1 MIMDKIIFCLFLI
14 LALVSFYKSGE
25 LKTINEKKSRMFL
38 ILGIL
43 LIILL
48 LSTTVIKFFVFKS

>member
-1 MIMDKIIFCLFLI
+1 MDKLVFCLFLI
-14 LALVSFYKSGE
+14 LALFSFYKSGE
-25 LKTINEKKSRMFL
+25 LKTINEKKGLIFL
-38 ILGIL
+38 IVGIL

>member
-1 MIMDKIIFCLFLI
+1 MDKIIFCLFLI
-14 LALVSFYKSGE
+14 LALISFYKAGE
-25 LKTINEKKSRMFL
+25 LKTINEKKGRTFL

-43 LIILL
+43 VIILL

>member
-1 MIMDKIIFCLFLI
+1 MDKIIFCLFLI
-14 LALVSFYKSGE
+14 LALVSFCKAGE